1 MREIKDS
8 FIATGGS
15 KISNIKID
23 KSINIVKRKSFIKG
37 FLSGILSSLI
47 ASLIWYF
54 ITKMI

>member
-1 MREIKDS
+1 MKEIKDS
-8 FIATGGS
+8 IVATNGS

-23 KSINIVKRKSFIKG
+23 RSINLVKRKSFIKG
-37 FLSGILSSLI
+37 FLSGVLSSLI